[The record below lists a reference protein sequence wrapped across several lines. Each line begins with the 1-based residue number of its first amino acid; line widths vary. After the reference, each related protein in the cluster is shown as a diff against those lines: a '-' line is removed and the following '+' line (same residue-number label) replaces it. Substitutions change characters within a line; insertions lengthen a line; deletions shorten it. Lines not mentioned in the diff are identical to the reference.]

1 LKERRRGMVE
11 KGFESIICIIASVA
25 VAVAGR
31 MNEKER
37 ASCIY
42 VVVTLAHSTQHDSFY
57 LKTILL
63 FVLPHNLSH
72 HSLLYSYLNKSIFS
86 AF

>member
-1 LKERRRGMVE
+1 MVE

-25 VAVAGR
+25 VAGW

-42 VVVTLAHSTQHDSFY
+42 VVVTLAHSTQHN
-57 LKTILL
+57 TTL
-63 FVLPHNLSH
+63 FT
-72 HSLLYSYLNKSIFS
+72 
-86 AF
+86 

>member
-1 LKERRRGMVE
+1 LKERRRRTVE

-25 VAVAGR
+25 VAVAGW

-42 VVVTLAHSTQHDSFY
+42 VVVTLAHSTQLNTTQLFLLENDFAFCPTPTTF
-57 LKTILL
+57 LTI
-63 FVLPHNLSH
+63 H
-72 HSLLYSYLNKSIFS
+72 
-86 AF
+86 

>member
-11 KGFESIICIIASVA
+11 KGFESIICIIASVD
-25 VAVAGR
+25 VAGR

-42 VVVTLAHSTQHDSFY
+42 VVVTLAHSTQHNSFY